1 MKNKLLKKISGI
13 FGYKLIDKELFK
25 NERIISNKSYLTIE
39 RLLKNLFEKRKVKFI
54 IQVGANDGIRF
65 DILNSYIKKYKIN
78 SLLVEP
84 IKENFEN
91 LKKNYQDCDFVKLE
105 NSAISVNDEIH
116 YLYKVNSKNFENYDN
131 HIPGISSFNINHLLK
146 HGVKKNHIIKDK
158 VNSLSIKNLINK
170 YNLETFDLLY
180 IDAEGYDGNI
190 VNDFLETTKIKPIII
205 LEYIHIDN
213 NIFKRLINNLEFN
226 NYKFFSINENLI
238 CYPEEDLEYLIFN

>member
-1 MKNKLLKKISGI
+1 LKK
-13 FGYKLIDKELFK
+13 K
-25 NERIISNKSYLTIE
+25 
-39 RLLKNLFEKRKVKFI
+39 KVKFL

-91 LKKNYQDCDFVKLE
+91 LKKNYQGCDFVKFE

-180 IDAEGYDGNI
+180 VDAEGYDGNI

-205 LEYIHIDN
+205 LEYIHINN